1 MAGRLRRIALLASAL
16 LAGMAV
22 YAGAAQA
29 AAVPTGYNPNNLPV
43 ASCFWTG
50 PFTNVDPR
58 TNQGFPGQEIT
69 YWGAKFAA
77 PPGAI
82 VRLHGKF
89 THARFQSMTAYV
101 NNGTATNTVSDYLT
115 RPDKGSSNP
124 FVKGHRRDVR
134 KRDYTMSV
142 VGSTLPAQPA
152 RNTLYAQPDPNYNSY
167 QDILY
172 RVYVPDKGRGRA
184 GGEPLPKPEVV
195 LADGTV
201 LKGQAMCD
209 ALNSN
214 HSYASQNMPL
224 PLYQTY
230 VNWPGKDPAT
240 NPATPDFSFEKFF
253 SLNYTVSSYKS
264 PAEHAAADSTPVGT
278 FYNNLDAR
286 YMVGTYSF
294 AYGQVLVV
302 RGKMPKTP
310 QTDSGEKR
318 MGGGQMREWD
328 MCVEESLAVTGT
340 YRCLYDEQFPLRK
353 GRRYVMVVA
362 HAGFRPR
369 DATKRCG
376 VAWLPADPVG
386 DAAGRPDIGSLVTRN
401 VIPSPRF
408 HKTSWDVSQP
418 NTAAQVMGPYYPTG
432 TYMSKA
438 QFEQQ
443 LGCPGTKKSKG

>member
-1 MAGRLRRIALLASAL
+1 MRGRGRRLAAASASAL
-16 LAGMAV
+16 ALAGGLSSQ
-22 YAGAAQA
+22 AG
-29 AAVPTGYNPNNLPV
+29 AAVPTGSNPSNLPV

-69 YWGAKFAA
+69 YWGAKFAT
-77 PPGAI
+77 PPGA
-82 VRLHGKF
+82 VLKLRGKF
-89 THARFQSMTAYV
+89 AHARFQSMTAYV

-124 FVKGHRRDVR
+124 FIKGHRRDVR
-134 KRDYTMSV
+134 KRNYTLTV
-142 VGSTLPAQPA
+142 LGSPPPPQPA

-184 GGEPLPKPEVV
+184 GGEPLPKPELH
-195 LADGTV
+195 LADGSV
-201 LKGQAMCD
+201 LKGQALCD

-214 HSYASQNMPL
+214 HAYASQNLPMPV
-224 PLYQTY
+224 YQSY

-240 NPATPDFSFEKFF
+240 NPATPSFSFEKFF
-253 SLNYTVSSYKS
+253 SLSYTLSSYKS
-264 PAEHAAADSTPVGT
+264 PAEHAAADYTPVGT

-294 AYGQVLVV
+294 AFGQVLVV
-302 RGKMPKTP
+302 RCKMPKTP
-310 QTDSGEKR
+310 GTDSGETR
-318 MGGGQMREWD
+318 MGGGQMRELD

-362 HAGFRPR
+362 HAGLRPANAR
-369 DATKRCG
+369 KECG
-376 VAWLPADPVG
+376 VAWLPADPAG

-408 HKTSWDVSQP
+408 HKSSWDVTRP
-418 NTAAQVMGPYYPTG
+418 NTAAQVMGAYYPTG

-443 LGCPGTKKSKG
+443 FGCPGAKKHKG

>member
-1 MAGRLRRIALLASAL
+1 MAGGMRGIALLASAL
-16 LAGMAV
+16 LAGAAAS
-22 YAGAAQA
+22 AGPAG
-29 AAVPTGYNPNNLPV
+29 AAVPTGHNPNNLPV

-69 YWGAKFAA
+69 YWGAKFATS
-77 PPGAI
+77 PGA
-82 VRLHGKF
+82 VLKLRGKF
-89 THARFQSMTAYV
+89 SHARFQSLTAYV

-124 FVKGHRRDVR
+124 FIKGHRRDVK
-134 KRDYTMSV
+134 KRNYTV
-142 VGSTLPAQPA
+142 TVLGSPPPAQPA
-152 RNTLYAQPDPNYNSY
+152 RNTLYAQPDPNYNAY

-172 RVYVPDKGRGRA
+172 RVYVPDKGRNRA
-184 GGEPLPKPEVV
+184 GGEPLPTPELH
-195 LADGTV
+195 LADGNV
-201 LKGQAMCD
+201 LKGQALCD
-209 ALNSN
+209 AINSN
-214 HSYASQNMPL
+214 HAYASQNL
-224 PLYQTY
+224 PLAAYQSY

-240 NPATPDFSFEKFF
+240 NPAEPAFSFEKFF
-253 SLNYTVSSYKS
+253 SLNYTLSSYKS
-264 PAEHAAADSTPVGT
+264 PAEHAAADYTPVGT

-310 QTDSGEKR
+310 HTDSGETR

-362 HAGFRPR
+362 HAGYRPR
-369 DATKRCG
+369 NATKRCG

-401 VIPSPRF
+401 VIPSPGF
-408 HKTSWDVSQP
+408 HKTSWDVNQP

-443 LGCPGTKKSKG
+443 GCKG

>member
-1 MAGRLRRIALLASAL
+1 MRRLLRGIAAASASAL
-16 LAGMAV
+16 LL
-22 YAGAAQA
+22 GAAA
-29 AAVPTGYNPNNLPV
+29 GPAGAAVPTGYNPNNLPV

-69 YWGAKFAA
+69 YWGAKFAT
-77 PPGAI
+77 PPGA
-82 VRLHGKF
+82 VLRLRGKF
-89 THARFQSMTAYV
+89 AHARFQSMTAYV
-101 NNGTATNTVSDYLT
+101 NSGTATNTVSDYLT
-115 RPDKGSSNP
+115 RPDKGSGNP

-134 KRDYTMSV
+134 KRNYTLSV
-142 VGSTLPAQPA
+142 LSQPVPAQPA

-167 QDILY
+167 QDVLY
-172 RVYVPDKGRGRA
+172 RVYVPDRGRERA
-184 GGEPLPKPEVV
+184 GGEPLPKPELH
-195 LADGTV
+195 LADGSV
-201 LKGQAMCD
+201 LKGQALCD

-214 HSYASQNMPL
+214 HSYASQNLPL
-224 PLYQTY
+224 PVYQSY

-253 SLNYTVSSYKS
+253 SLNYTLSSYKS

-294 AYGQVLVV
+294 AFGQVLVI

-310 QTDSGEKR
+310 HTDSGEKR

-340 YRCLYDEQFPLRK
+340 YKCLYDEQFPLRK

-362 HAGFRPR
+362 HAGYRPR
-369 DATKRCG
+369 NATKRCG

-386 DAAGRPDIGSLVTRN
+386 DAAGRPDVGSLVTRN
-401 VIPSPRF
+401 VIPSPHFQR
-408 HKTSWDVSQP
+408 TSWDVSQP

-432 TYMSKA
+432 TYMSKD

-443 LGCPGTKKSKG
+443 FGCPGGKKKKG

>member
-1 MAGRLRRIALLASAL
+1 MRLRARMIAAATASGLAI
-16 LAGMAV
+16 GAV
-22 YAGAAQA
+22 ASGQA
-29 AAVPTGYNPNNLPV
+29 AASVPTGYNPNNLPV

-69 YWGAKFAA
+69 YWGAKFAT
-77 PPGAI
+77 PPGAAVI
-82 VRLHGKF
+82 LHGKF
-89 THARFQSMTAYV
+89 AHARFQSMTAYV

-115 RPDKGSSNP
+115 KPDKDSTNP
-124 FVKGHRRDVR
+124 FVKGHRRDQKKR
-134 KRDYTMSV
+134 KYTLTVLSQ
-142 VGSTLPAQPA
+142 PAPPQPA
-152 RNTLYAQPDPNYNSY
+152 RNTLYAQPDPTGGSY

-172 RVYVPDKGRGRA
+172 RVYVPDKGRNRR
-184 GGEPLPKPEVV
+184 GGQPLPTPELR
-195 LADGTV
+195 LADGSV

-214 HSYASQNMPL
+214 HSYQSQNLPL
-224 PLYQTY
+224 PVYNTY

-253 SLNYTVSSYKS
+253 SLNYTLSAYKT
-264 PAEHAAADSTPVGT
+264 PAEHAAADYTPVGT

-286 YMVGTYSF
+286 YMVGSYSF
-294 AYGQVLVV
+294 AFGQVLVV

-310 QTDSGEKR
+310 HTDAGQRR
-318 MGGGQMREWD
+318 MGGGQLREWD

-362 HAGFRPR
+362 HAGNRPR
-369 DATKRCG
+369 NATKRCR

-386 DAAGRPDIGSLVTRN
+386 DAAGRPDVGSLVTRN
-401 VIPSPRF
+401 IVPSPSF
-408 HKTSWDVSQP
+408 HKTSWDVTQP
-418 NTAAQVMGPYYPTG
+418 NTAAQVMGAYYPTG

-438 QFEQQ
+438 QFQKKF
-443 LGCPGTKKSKG
+443 GCPGAKNKNKG

>member
-1 MAGRLRRIALLASAL
+1 MGRAVRRVAGMTALLASMTAL
-16 LAGMAV
+16 GGVADG
-22 YAGAAQA
+22 
-29 AAVPTGYNPNNLPV
+29 AVPTGSNPSNLPV

-69 YWGAKFAA
+69 YWGAKFAT
-77 PPGAI
+77 PPGAALI
-82 VRLHGKF
+82 LHGKF
-89 THARFQSMTAYV
+89 SHARFQSLSAYV
-101 NNGTATNTVSDYLT
+101 NNGTGTNSVPDYAT

-124 FVKGHRRDVR
+124 YIKGHRRDVKHR
-134 KRDYTMSV
+134 NYTITV
-142 VGSTLPAQPA
+142 LGSDVPPQPA
-152 RNTLYAQPDPNYNSY
+152 RNTLYAAPDPNYNSY

-184 GGEPLPKPEVV
+184 GGEPLAKPELR
-195 LADGTV
+195 LADGSI

-214 HSYASQNMPL
+214 HAYASQNLPMPA
-224 PLYQTY
+224 YQSF

-240 NPATPDFSFEKFF
+240 NPATSAFSFEKFF
-253 SLNYTVSSYKS
+253 SLAYTLSSYKS
-264 PAEHAAADSTPVGT
+264 PAEHAAADYTPVGT
-278 FYNNLDAR
+278 FYNNVDAR

-294 AYGQVLVV
+294 AFGQELVV

-310 QTDSGEKR
+310 NTDSGETR

-340 YRCLYDEQFPLRK
+340 YRCLYDEQFPLLK
-353 GRRYVMVVA
+353 GRHYVMVVA
-362 HAGFRPR
+362 HAGVRPR
-369 DATKRCG
+369 NATKKCG
-376 VAWLPADPVG
+376 VAWLPADPLG
-386 DAAGRPDIGSLVTRN
+386 DAAGRPDVGSLVTRN

-408 HKTSWDVSQP
+408 HKSSWDVSQP

-432 TYMSKA
+432 TYMGKT
-438 QFEQQ
+438 QFESM
-443 LGCPGTKKSKG
+443 GCPFGSKKHKG

>member
-1 MAGRLRRIALLASAL
+1 MRSRGRRIAVAAVSAL
-16 LAGMAV
+16 AL
-22 YAGAAQA
+22 GATLSAQA
-29 AAVPTGYNPNNLPV
+29 GAAVPTGYNPNNLPV

-69 YWGAKFAA
+69 YWGAKFAT
-77 PPGAI
+77 PLGA
-82 VRLHGKF
+82 VLKLRGKF
-89 THARFQSMTAYV
+89 AHARFQSMTAYV

-134 KRDYTMSV
+134 KRNYTLTV
-142 VGSTLPAQPA
+142 LGSPPPAQPA

-172 RVYVPDKGRGRA
+172 RVYVHDKGRNRA
-184 GGEPLPKPEVV
+184 GGEPLPKPELH
-195 LADGTV
+195 LADGSV
-201 LKGQAMCD
+201 LKGQALCD

-214 HSYASQNMPL
+214 HAYASQNLPL
-224 PLYQTY
+224 PAYQSY

-253 SLNYTVSSYKS
+253 SLSYTLSSYKS
-264 PAEHAAADSTPVGT
+264 PAEHAAADYTPVGT

-294 AYGQVLVV
+294 AFGQVLVV

-310 QTDSGEKR
+310 HTDSGETR

-362 HAGFRPR
+362 HAGFRPSNAR
-369 DATKRCG
+369 KKCG
-376 VAWLPADPVG
+376 VAWLPADPAG

-408 HKTSWDVSQP
+408 HKTSWDVTRP

-443 LGCPGTKKSKG
+443 FGCPGAKKHKG

>member
-1 MAGRLRRIALLASAL
+1 MRARARWLVAATASVLVIGA
-16 LAGMAV
+16 AASTP
-22 YAGAAQA
+22 AGASVA
-29 AAVPTGYNPNNLPV
+29 TGYNPSNLPV
-43 ASCFWTG
+43 TSCFWTG

-69 YWGAKFAA
+69 YWGAKFAT
-77 PPGAI
+77 PPGAVVI
-82 VRLHGKF
+82 LHGKF
-89 THARFQSMTAYV
+89 AHARFQSMGAYV
-101 NNGTATNTVSDYLT
+101 NNGNGTNSVPDYAT

-124 FVKGHRRDVR
+124 YIKGHRRDSR
-134 KRDYTMSV
+134 HRGYTLRV
-142 VGSTLPAQPA
+142 LGSDVPPQPA
-152 RNTLYAQPDPNYNSY
+152 RNTLYAAPDPNYNSY

-172 RVYVPDKGRGRA
+172 RVYVPDRGRGRA
-184 GGEPLPKPEVV
+184 GGVPLPKPELR

-201 LKGQAMCD
+201 LRGQAMCD

-214 HSYASQNMPL
+214 HDYATQNLSL
-224 PLYQTY
+224 PVYQSY

-253 SLNYTVSSYKS
+253 SLKYTLSSYKS
-264 PAEHAAADSTPVGT
+264 PAEHAAADYTPVGT

-294 AYGQVLVV
+294 AFGQVLVV
-302 RGKMPKTP
+302 RGRMPKTP
-310 QTDSGEKR
+310 HTDSGERR

-328 MCVEESLAVTGT
+328 MCVEKSLAVTGT

-362 HAGFRPR
+362 HGGFRPR
-369 DATKRCG
+369 NATKRCG

-386 DAAGRPDIGSLVTRN
+386 DAAGRPDVGSLVTRN
-401 VIPSPRF
+401 VIPSPHF
-408 HKTSWDVSQP
+408 HKTSWDVTQP
-418 NTAAQVMGPYYPTG
+418 NTAAQVMGPYYPTA

-438 QFEQQ
+438 RFEKKF
-443 LGCPGTKKSKG
+443 GCSGGKKNKG

>member
-1 MAGRLRRIALLASAL
+1 MRLLARTMVATTASAIALSA
-16 LAGMAV
+16 ATSAQ
-22 YAGAAQA
+22 AGAS
-29 AAVPTGYNPNNLPV
+29 VPTGSNPSNLPV

-69 YWGAKFAA
+69 YWGAKFAT
-77 PPGAI
+77 PPGASVI
-82 VRLHGKF
+82 LHGKF

-101 NNGTATNTVSDYLT
+101 NNGMATNTVSDYLT
-115 RPDKGSSNP
+115 KPDKGSANP

-134 KRDYTMSV
+134 KRSYTITV
-142 VGSTLPAQPA
+142 LGQPVPAQPA
-152 RNTLYAQPDPNYNSY
+152 RNTLYAQPDPTGDSY

-172 RVYVPDKGRGRA
+172 RVYVPDSGRNRR
-184 GGEPLPKPEVV
+184 GGEPLPTPELR
-195 LADGTV
+195 LADGNV
-201 LKGQAMCD
+201 LRGQAMCD

-214 HSYASQNMPL
+214 HVYQSQNLSL
-224 PLYQTY
+224 PVYQSY
-230 VNWPGKDPAT
+230 VHWPGKDPAT
-240 NPATPDFSFEKFF
+240 NPATPTFSFEKFF
-253 SLNYTVSSYKS
+253 SLSYLLSSYKS
-264 PAEHAAADSTPVGT
+264 PAEHAAADYTPVGT

-294 AYGQVLVV
+294 AFGQVLVV
-302 RGKMPKTP
+302 RGKLPKTP
-310 QTDSGEKR
+310 RTDSGEKR

-362 HAGFRPR
+362 HAGFRPSNAR
-369 DATKRCG
+369 KKCD
-376 VAWLPADPVG
+376 VAWLPANPTG

-401 VIPSPRF
+401 IIPSPRF
-408 HKTSWDVSQP
+408 HKTSWDVNQP

-432 TYMSKA
+432 AYMSKT
-438 QFEQQ
+438 QFEKQF
-443 LGCPGTKKSKG
+443 GCPGAKRHKG

>member
-1 MAGRLRRIALLASAL
+1 MVGRLRGIALLASAL
-16 LAGMAV
+16 LAGT
-22 YAGAAQA
+22 AASGSVAQ
-29 AAVPTGYNPNNLPV
+29 AAVPTGYNPANLPV

-69 YWGAKFAA
+69 YWGAKFAT
-77 PPGAI
+77 PPGAV
-82 VRLHGKF
+82 VRLRGKF

-124 FVKGHRRDVR
+124 FIKGHRRDVKHR
-134 KRDYTMSV
+134 NYTLTV
-142 VGSTLPAQPA
+142 VGSTPPAQPA
-152 RNTLYAQPDPNYNSY
+152 RNTLYAQPDPNFNSY

-184 GGEPLPKPEVV
+184 GGEPLPKPELR

-214 HSYASQNMPL
+214 HSYSSQNLPL
-224 PLYQTY
+224 PVYQSY

-240 NPATPDFSFEKFF
+240 NPANPTFSFEKFF
-253 SLNYTVSSYKS
+253 SLNYSLSAYKT
-264 PAEHAAADSTPVGT
+264 PAEHAAADYTPVGT

-286 YMVGTYSF
+286 YISGSYSF
-294 AYGQVLVV
+294 AYGQVLVI
-302 RGKMPKTP
+302 RGKLPTTP
-310 QTDSGEKR
+310 HTDSGELR

-328 MCVEESLAVTGT
+328 MCVLESLAVTGT
-340 YRCLYDEQFPLRK
+340 YGCLYDEQIPVRK
-353 GRRYVMVVA
+353 NHRYVIAVA
-362 HAGFRPR
+362 HDAVRPANAR
-369 DATKRCG
+369 KRCG
-376 VAWLPADPVG
+376 VAWLPADPAG
-386 DAAGRPDIGSLVTRN
+386 DAAGRPDVGVLASRN

-408 HKTSWDVSQP
+408 HQSSWDVSRP
-418 NTAAQVMGPYYPTG
+418 DTAAQVMGPYYPTG
-432 TYMSKA
+432 TYMSKT
-438 QFEQQ
+438 QFEA
-443 LGCPGTKKSKG
+443 LGCPGSKKHKG